1 MQILPAEFCRSA
13 QADIIDEVPKT
24 TANHPK
30 PQWDPPPSYLQM
42 PNEFGVEGLHCFGLA
57 IHASHQTELKL
68 AVAAGWLRAGVAA
81 SKCQDVLGRLS
92 LRWQPVCIG
101 CHPLLVKESMLMC
114 PRASLPQ
121 PLPLAQMNADNMHKI
136 HETAGH
142 MSRPL
147 TDLLTKWSLSCW
159 PMLTCG

>member
-24 TANHPK
+24 SANHPK

-57 IHASHQTELKL
+57 IHASHQKELKL

-81 SKCQDVLGRLS
+81 SKPSLLPRRPGPSEPEMAARMHWLPSIAGQREHVDVPQS
-92 LRWQPVCIG
+92 SFTSTP
-101 CHPLLVKESMLMC
+101 
-114 PRASLPQ
+114 ASCS
-121 PLPLAQMNADNMHKI
+121 D
-136 HETAGH
+136 E
-142 MSRPL
+142 R
-147 TDLLTKWSLSCW
+147 
-159 PMLTCG
+159 